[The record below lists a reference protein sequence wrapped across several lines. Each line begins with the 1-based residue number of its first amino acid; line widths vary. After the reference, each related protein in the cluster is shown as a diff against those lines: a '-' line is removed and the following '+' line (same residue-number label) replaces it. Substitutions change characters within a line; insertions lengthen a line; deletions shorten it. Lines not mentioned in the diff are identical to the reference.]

1 MPALY
6 RIDSIF
12 RGKRMKKF
20 FSLSILSLIIIFGAT
35 SVRAQS
41 KNETIEQY
49 EIRTYDPQ
57 KNGLTDLVFEA
68 RIDNLTEILNKTQTF
83 GKLVDVYFK
92 IYWLSP
98 AQYKIEVMGLPK
110 GFQEVRSDLTTLI
123 KGKLEF
129 IIPEKFSEKFKA
141 YTLKSE
147 PAVSGKLI
155 KAIDDSYTL
164 AIPEVELA
172 FDDNGR
178 LKTMVTRAAASFVTT
193 EFFQT
198 PKSWSNNKFVM
209 DKIVSVTK
217 QGPSTST
224 VTNSI
229 EYISANGMGFPSKVS
244 IKNSTQVI
252 IPANGKEKEKKI
264 KNETNSAVQF
274 AKYEINTGKA
284 QRFMTEGLRR

>member
-1 MPALY
+1 MK
-6 RIDSIF
+6 IF
-12 RGKRMKKF
+12 LF
-20 FSLSILSLIIIFGAT
+20 SILSLITFFGT
-35 SVRAQS
+35 TPVWAQS

-49 EIRTYDPQ
+49 EIRSYDPQ
-57 KNGLTDLVFEA
+57 KSGLTDLVFEA
-68 RIDNLTEILNKTQTF
+68 RIENLTEILNKTQTF

-98 AQYKIEVMGLPK
+98 SQYKIEIMGLPK
-110 GFQEVRSDLTTLI
+110 GFQEVRNDLSSLI

-178 LKTMVTRAAASFVTT
+178 LKTMVTRAAASFVKT

-217 QGPSTST
+217 QESTTST
-224 VTNSI
+224 ITNSI
-229 EYISANGMGFPSKVS
+229 DYISINGMGFPSKVS
-244 IKNSTQVI
+244 IKNLTEAI
-252 IPANGKEKEKKI
+252 IPAQGKEKEKKV
-264 KNETNSAVQF
+264 KNETNSVVQF
-274 AKYEINTGKA
+274 VKYEINTGKA